1 MTDRYGVEI
10 DCCPTCRGV
19 WPDRGEFD
27 KIIERAAPVAQT
39 ASSNLRGT
47 STRGTADGD
56 WDDDDYGSERSK
68 PRNKRRGSLLEEL
81 FDF

>member
-1 MTDRYGVEI
+1 
-10 DCCPTCRGV
+10 
-19 WPDRGEFD
+19 
-27 KIIERAAPVAQT
+27 VAQT